1 MVMTDEQIVLTAN
14 QAFYRAFEKQ
24 DMEAM
29 SALWSKG
36 TASVCIHPGRKAV
49 KGWEAIRTSW
59 EQIFKATQY
68 LEIET
73 QIISTEINGDLA
85 YVILTENVMQIVG
98 RRRLQATSMATNIY
112 SRMANQ
118 WYLIH
123 HHGSPII

>member
-1 MVMTDEQIVLTAN
+1 MTDEQLVLTIN
-14 QAFYRAFEKQ
+14 KAFYRAFEKQ
-24 DMEAM
+24 DLEAM
-29 SALWSKG
+29 STLWSKG

-49 KGWEAIRTSW
+49 KGWEAIRASW

-73 QIISTEINGDLA
+73 EVISTEINGDIA

-112 SRMANQ
+112 TRMANQ